1 MYKNLLIETS
11 ATILEQVNMA
21 AEVVEILENEIQPSS
36 VVATKFLNRLTIDLD
51 QENVALLNL
60 IDLYEKESEHVVI
73 KALEETTD
81 LLSDTTSDMNDIEN
95 LLMRH
100 GSTYIIS
107 IVKTLEGVRQS
118 LGRQHMA
125 ILYKLL
131 KNTKSEVSQ

>member
-1 MYKNLLIETS
+1 MYKDLLIETS
-11 ATILEQVNMA
+11 ATILGQVNMA

-36 VVATKFLNRLTIDLD
+36 IVATKFLNRLTIDLD
-51 QENVALLNL
+51 EGNVALLNL
-60 IDLYEKESEHVVI
+60 IDLYEKESEHFVI
-73 KALEETTD
+73 KTLEETAD

-118 LGRQHMA
+118 LNRQHMA
-125 ILYKLL
+125 ILYMLL

>member
-1 MYKNLLIETS
+1 MYKDLLIETS
-11 ATILEQVNMA
+11 VTIVGRVNMA

-36 VVATKFLNRLTIDLD
+36 IVAAKFLNRLTIDLD
-51 QENVALLNL
+51 EANVTILNL
-60 IDLYEKESEHVVI
+60 VDLYEKESKHVVI
-73 KALEETTD
+73 KTLEETAD

-118 LGRQHMA
+118 LNRQHMA
-125 ILYKLL
+125 ILYMLL

>member
-1 MYKNLLIETS
+1 MYKDLLIETS
-11 ATILEQVNMA
+11 VTIVGQVNMA
-21 AEVVEILENEIQPSS
+21 AEVVETLENEIQPSS
-36 VVATKFLNRLTIDLD
+36 IVATKFLNRLTIDLD
-51 QENVALLNL
+51 EGNVALLNL
-60 IDLYEKESEHVVI
+60 VDLYERESEHIVI
-73 KALEETTD
+73 KALEETAD

-118 LGRQHMA
+118 LNRQHMA
-125 ILYKLL
+125 ILYMLL

>member
-1 MYKNLLIETS
+1 MYKDLLIETS

-21 AEVVEILENEIQPSS
+21 AEVVGILENEIQPSS
-36 VVATKFLNRLTIDLD
+36 IVATKFLNRLTIDL
-51 QENVALLNL
+51 EEGNVALLNL

-73 KALEETTD
+73 KALEETAD

-118 LGRQHMA
+118 LNRQHMA

-131 KNTKSEVSQ
+131 KNTKS

>member
-1 MYKNLLIETS
+1 MYKDLLIETS
-11 ATILEQVNMA
+11 ATILGQVNMA

-36 VVATKFLNRLTIDLD
+36 IVATKFLNRLTIDLD
-51 QENVALLNL
+51 EGNVALLNL
-60 IDLYEKESEHVVI
+60 IYLYEKESEHVVI
-73 KALEETTD
+73 KALEETAD

-107 IVKTLEGVRQS
+107 IVKTLEEVRQS
-118 LGRQHMA
+118 LNRQHMA

>member
-1 MYKNLLIETS
+1 MYKDLLIETS
-11 ATILEQVNMA
+11 ATILGQVNMA

-36 VVATKFLNRLTIDLD
+36 IVATKFLNRLTIDLD
-51 QENVALLNL
+51 EGNVALLNL

-73 KALEETTD
+73 KALEETAD

-118 LGRQHMA
+118 LNRQHMA

>member
-1 MYKNLLIETS
+1 MYKDLLIETS
-11 ATILEQVNMA
+11 ATILGQVNMA
-21 AEVVEILENEIQPSS
+21 AEVVEILENEMQPSS
-36 VVATKFLNRLTIDLD
+36 IVATKFLNRLTIDLD
-51 QENVALLNL
+51 EGNVALLNL

-73 KALEETTD
+73 KALEETAD

-107 IVKTLEGVRQS
+107 IVKTLEEVRQS
-118 LGRQHMA
+118 LNRQHMA

>member
-1 MYKNLLIETS
+1 MYKDLLIETS
-11 ATILEQVNMA
+11 ATILGQVNMA

-36 VVATKFLNRLTIDLD
+36 IVATKFLNRLTIDLD
-51 QENVALLNL
+51 EGNVALLNL

-73 KALEETTD
+73 KALEETAD

-107 IVKTLEGVRQS
+107 IVKTLEEVRQS
-118 LGRQHMA
+118 LNRQHMA

>member
-1 MYKNLLIETS
+1 MYKDLLIETS
-11 ATILEQVNMA
+11 ATILGQVNMA
-21 AEVVEILENEIQPSS
+21 AEVVETLENEIQPSS
-36 VVATKFLNRLTIDLD
+36 IVATKFLNRLTIDLD
-51 QENVALLNL
+51 EGNVALLNL
-60 IDLYEKESEHVVI
+60 VDLYERESEHIVI
-73 KALEETTD
+73 KALEETAD

-118 LGRQHMA
+118 LNRQHMA
-125 ILYKLL
+125 ILYMLL

>member
-1 MYKNLLIETS
+1 MYKDLLIETS
-11 ATILEQVNMA
+11 VTIVGQVNMA
-21 AEVVEILENEIQPSS
+21 AEVVETLENEIQPSS
-36 VVATKFLNRLTIDLD
+36 IVATKFLNRLTIDLD
-51 QENVALLNL
+51 EGNVALLNL

-73 KALEETTD
+73 KALEETAD

-118 LGRQHMA
+118 LNHQHMA
-125 ILYKLL
+125 ILYMLL

>member
-1 MYKNLLIETS
+1 MYKDLLIETS
-11 ATILEQVNMA
+11 ATILGQVNMA

-36 VVATKFLNRLTIDLD
+36 IVATKFLNRLTIDLD
-51 QENVALLNL
+51 EGNVALLNL

-73 KALEETTD
+73 KALEETAD

-118 LGRQHMA
+118 LNRQHMA
-125 ILYKLL
+125 ILYMLL

>member
-1 MYKNLLIETS
+1 MYKDLLIETS
-11 ATILEQVNMA
+11 VTILGQVNMA

-36 VVATKFLNRLTIDLD
+36 IVATKFLNRLTIDLD
-51 QENVALLNL
+51 EGNVALLNL
-60 IDLYEKESEHVVI
+60 VDLYERESEHVVI
-73 KALEETTD
+73 KALEETAD

-118 LGRQHMA
+118 LNRQHMA
-125 ILYKLL
+125 ILYMLL

>member
-1 MYKNLLIETS
+1 MYKDLLIETS
-11 ATILEQVNMA
+11 VTILGQVNMA

-36 VVATKFLNRLTIDLD
+36 IVATKFLNRLTIDLD
-51 QENVALLNL
+51 EGNVALLNL
-60 IDLYEKESEHVVI
+60 VDLYERESEHVVI
-73 KALEETTD
+73 KALEETAD

-118 LGRQHMA
+118 LNHQHMA
-125 ILYKLL
+125 ILYMLL

>member
-1 MYKNLLIETS
+1 MYKDLLIETS
-11 ATILEQVNMA
+11 VTIVGRVNMA

-36 VVATKFLNRLTIDLD
+36 IVAAKFLNRLTIDLD
-51 QENVALLNL
+51 EGNVALLNL
-60 IDLYEKESEHVVI
+60 VDLYERESEHIVI
-73 KALEETTD
+73 KALEETAD

-118 LGRQHMA
+118 LNRQHMA
-125 ILYKLL
+125 ILYMLL

>member
-1 MYKNLLIETS
+1 MYKDLLIETS
-11 ATILEQVNMA
+11 ATILGQVNMA

-36 VVATKFLNRLTIDLD
+36 IVATKFLNRLTIDLD
-51 QENVALLNL
+51 EGNVALLNL
-60 IDLYEKESEHVVI
+60 VDLYERESEHVVI
-73 KALEETTD
+73 KALEETAD

-118 LGRQHMA
+118 LNRQHMA
-125 ILYKLL
+125 ILYMLL